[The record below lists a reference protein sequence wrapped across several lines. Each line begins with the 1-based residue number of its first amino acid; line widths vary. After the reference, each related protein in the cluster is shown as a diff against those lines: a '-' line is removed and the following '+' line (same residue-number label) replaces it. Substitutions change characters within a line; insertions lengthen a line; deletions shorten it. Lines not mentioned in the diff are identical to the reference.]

1 MMSDNT
7 TNPYKQLVIDT
18 LKSFNDKDRGTDYY
32 RLDSLFEKQCE
43 LLVADGEATKFP
55 ATEHHYGGYVLKCH
69 SFHAKCVKECQ
80 ADIQSLEAK
89 RAARVKADKEDFE
102 KICKL
107 IQIVSDSVGEGAP
120 K

>member
-1 MMSDNT
+1 MCDNT

-18 LKSFNDKDRGTDYY
+18 LKSLNDKDRGTDYY
-32 RLDSLFEKQCE
+32 LLDSLFEKQFE

-55 ATEHHYGGYVLKCH
+55 ETEHHYGGYVLKSH
-69 SFHAKCVKECQ
+69 SFHDKCVKGCQ

-89 RAARVKADKEDFE
+89 RAARVEADKQDFE

-107 IQIVSDSVGEGAP
+107 AQIVSDTLGEGAP

>member
-1 MMSDNT
+1 MSDT
-7 TNPYKQLVIDT
+7 TNSYKQLAIDT

-32 RLDSLFEKQCE
+32 RPDSLFEKLCD

-55 ATEHHYGGYVLKCH
+55 GTGHHYGGYVLKSH
-69 SFHAKCVKECQ
+69 SFHAKCVKGCQ

-89 RAARVKADKEDFE
+89 RAARVEADKEDFE
-102 KICKL
+102 KLCAL
-107 IQIVSDSVGEGAP
+107 TQIVSSNVGEGAP